1 MRDERSRW
9 QAIKANRRR
18 LYSVLG
24 SALRAIVIVSI
35 CFVIVRPVLVK
46 LVSSFML
53 ERDLYDQTVKWIPRS
68 FTLENYRNM
77 FIHMHYT
84 EAFPRTALFA
94 VGIALLQLASCT
106 LVGYGFAR
114 FRFWGSNLL
123 FGLVIFTLVVPPQI
137 IILPL
142 YLNLRFFTAWGLI
155 PEPGIDLLGSYWP
168 FILMGISGTGFNN
181 GLFIFIMRQF
191 FKGMPREL
199 EEAAYIDG
207 ANPLQT
213 FLRVMLPGAKPALV
227 IVFLF
232 ATVWMYNDYFFTLM
246 FMRSGSLLA
255 HRLDI
260 AAHNY
265 AHSIGAFFT
274 GQYISLLNNTGMILF
289 ITPLLVLY
297 ILMQRY
303 FVESV
308 ERTGIIG

>member
-1 MRDERSRW
+1 MRDERSR
-9 QAIKANRRR
+9 QQVLRVKQRHVRAI
-18 LYSVLG
+18 LG
-24 SALRAIVIVSI
+24 SLLRGVVIASI
-35 CFVIVRPVLVK
+35 CYIILRPVLVK

-68 FTLENYRNM
+68 LTLDNYRNM
-77 FIHMHYT
+77 FKHMRYL
-84 EAFPRTALFA
+84 EAFPRTALFT
-94 VGIALLQLASCT
+94 VGIASLQLISTT

-114 FRFWGSNLL
+114 FRFPGSNLL
-123 FGLVIFTLVVPPQI
+123 FALVIFTLIVPPQI

-142 YLNLRFFTAWGLI
+142 YLNLRYFTVWGLI
-155 PEPGIDLLGSYWP
+155 PKPGINLLGSYWP
-168 FILMGISGTGFNN
+168 FILMGLSGTGLNN

-191 FKGMPREL
+191 FKGMPKEL

-213 FLRVMLPGAKPALV
+213 FLRVMLPGATPALV

-246 FMRSGSLLA
+246 FMRQGRLLA
-255 HRLDI
+255 HYLDV

-289 ITPLLVLY
+289 ILPLLVLY
-297 ILMQRY
+297 IVMQRY
-303 FVESV
+303 FVESI